1 MEKSKIQELF
11 IEYCKN
17 NNSEANKK
25 LWDGKSNQFHTFWNE
40 KILNDDSHDLN
51 EAEID
56 QIVRILDRNG
66 KGNTGDVEAVAKAMI
81 PQGAWRRLFN
91 EIKRD
96 KDLRKVIN
104 DIFNS
109 TNDQAELI
117 DRLYQLNEGRKN
129 NLTGKS
135 GNAINAMLVA
145 FNPRKYTS
153 VISLKARKKIIDYF
167 QLEGSPDFENDSPGE
182 KIVLSNEAIIRG
194 FSFLNAEPRMISK
207 FVYRTLKSFWDDDS
221 QEPSVVEPDTSEVTE
236 PIESVSLDKSTF
248 YMEKELE
255 NFLIKNWDKTELGK
269 DFDLI
274 NEDGELVSQQYQ
286 TKHGIIDILV
296 QDKKTKQYV
305 VIELKRNQTSDDTV
319 GQILRYLGWIEENK
333 PNKLP
338 PKGIIIASNFDEKL
352 RLALKKVKDVE
363 VYSYQIDFKLKEF
376 KQ

>member
-1 MEKSKIQELF
+1 M
-11 IEYCKN
+11 
-17 NNSEANKK
+17 
-25 LWDGKSNQFHTFWNE
+25 
-40 KILNDDSHDLN
+40 
-51 EAEID
+51 
-56 QIVRILDRNG
+56 DRNG